1 MNKALRIEV
10 VDPSFIPD
18 GFNHPTIKRCE
29 CEHILKQFENKS
41 ESMGDVEKAIDT
53 LINHIVTN
61 SISYM
66 MVDIDGRNKAL
77 APAKEMT
84 FDDIEKELGYKIK
97 IVKEKNNESK
107 SD

>member
-10 VDPSFIPD
+10 VDPRFIPD
-18 GFNHPTIKRCE
+18 GFNYPTIQCYE

-41 ESMGDVEKAIDT
+41 ESMDDVEKAIDT
-53 LINHIVTN
+53 LINHFVTN
-61 SISYM
+61 GVSHM
-66 MVDIDGRNKAL
+66 TVDIDKRNKAL

-97 IVKEKNNESK
+97 IVKEKNNEG
-107 SD
+107 

>member
-1 MNKALRIEV
+1 MKKALRIDV

-18 GFNHPTIKRCE
+18 GFNHPTIKRYE

-41 ESMGDVEKAIDT
+41 ESMDDVKKALDT

-61 SISYM
+61 GVSSIV
-66 MVDIDGRNKAL
+66 VDIDKRNKEL

-97 IVKEKNNESK
+97 IVKEKNNEG
-107 SD
+107 

>member
-10 VDPSFIPD
+10 VDPRFIPD
-18 GFNHPTIKRCE
+18 GFNHPTIQRYE

-53 LINHIVTN
+53 LINHFVTN
-61 SISYM
+61 GVSHM
-66 MVDIDGRNKAL
+66 MVDIDKRNKAL

-97 IVKEKNNESK
+97 IVKEKNNEG
-107 SD
+107 

>member
-10 VDPSFIPD
+10 VDPRFIPD
-18 GFNHPTIKRCE
+18 GFNYPTIQCYE

-41 ESMGDVEKAIDT
+41 ESMDDVERAIDT

-61 SISYM
+61 GLSYM
-66 MVDIDGRNKAL
+66 MVDIDKRNKAL

-97 IVKEKNNESK
+97 IVKEKNNEG
-107 SD
+107 

>member
-1 MNKALRIEV
+1 MKKTLRIDV

-18 GFNHPTIKRCE
+18 GFNHPTIKYYE

-41 ESMGDVEKAIDT
+41 ESMDDVEKAIDT
-53 LINHIVTN
+53 LINHFVTN
-61 SISYM
+61 GVSHM
-66 MVDIDGRNKAL
+66 TVDIDKRNKAL

-97 IVKEKNNESK
+97 IVKEKNNEG
-107 SD
+107 

>member
-18 GFNHPTIKRCE
+18 GFNHLTIMCHE

-53 LINHIVTN
+53 LINHFVTN
-61 SISYM
+61 SVSHM
-66 MVDIDGRNKAL
+66 MVDIDKRNKAL

-97 IVKEKNNESK
+97 IVKEKNNEG
-107 SD
+107 

>member
-18 GFNHPTIKRCE
+18 GFNHPTIKRYE

-53 LINHIVTN
+53 LINHFVTN
-61 SISYM
+61 GVSYM
-66 MVDIDGRNKAL
+66 MVDIDKRNKAL

-97 IVKEKNNESK
+97 IVKEKNNEG
-107 SD
+107 

>member
-41 ESMGDVEKAIDT
+41 EFMGDVEKAIDT

-97 IVKEKNNESK
+97 IVKEKK
-107 SD
+107 SS